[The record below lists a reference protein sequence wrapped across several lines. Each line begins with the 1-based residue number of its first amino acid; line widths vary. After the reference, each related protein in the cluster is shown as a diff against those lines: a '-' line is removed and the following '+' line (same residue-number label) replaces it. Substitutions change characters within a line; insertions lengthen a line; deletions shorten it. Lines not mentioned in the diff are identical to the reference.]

1 MRTLS
6 FFTGDS
12 SRRRAFTLVELLA
25 AMAIFTVML
34 GMVFAM
40 LAGAQ
45 RAWSAVD
52 RNTRIYE
59 NARILM
65 DLITRDLQCAI
76 ASDAEGQEIPFRLF
90 DHAYDTNMEL
100 STDPEVVAFV
110 SAIDPGSSAAARVS
124 ELQYSHDT
132 SGDYAYMFRR
142 SITSD
147 NHSEWDFYNFK
158 GPDPT
163 DPSDDIDWLDHQNFQ
178 RVVEGVES
186 VQISCFDDNDEMTN
200 YSDSYAHLPTVVR
213 VSFTL
218 FDPSALD
225 VPAGDRR
232 DQLINQSRRSFNK
245 IIFLRAE

>member
-1 MRTLS
+1 MRTFS
-6 FFTGDS
+6 YTGDS

-76 ASDAEGQEIPFRLF
+76 ASDTDGQEIPFTA
-90 DHAYDTNMEL
+90 DPGTI
-100 STDPEVVAFV
+100 TDQDLLAFV
-110 SAIDPGSSAAARVS
+110 AAVDPPSEADSRLCEILYAWENYVFKRSCIGDNTESAWNFYTI
-124 ELQYSHDT
+124 T
-132 SGDYAYMFRR
+132 SGGAWA
-142 SITSD
+142 TSD
-147 NHSEWDFYNFK
+147 PNRRQVIN
-158 GPDPT
+158 
-163 DPSDDIDWLDHQNFQ
+163 
-178 RVVEGVES
+178 GVED
-186 VQISCFDDNDEMTN
+186 ISFACFGEFDSADD
-200 YSDSYAHLPTVVR
+200 SDGDGMLDSGATANVVPNVVR

-225 VPAGDRR
+225 VPAGERR
-232 DQLINQSRRSFNK
+232 NQLIKQSRRSFNK